1 MRWLRRPSSHQQ
13 RHIDPADS
21 FAHPARRSQLDRIYQ
36 HTTLPLSSFDQ
47 LYLKPLKR
55 YAALVHRLP
64 AHDERYVYPE
74 VQLDQSLALI
84 ERGLKLRRSR
94 LLPSGAAPE
103 DQAQQ
108 AEVWSVALVYA
119 VLLTELNRHAMTRP
133 NGSEDGYAQLL
144 DRDIL
149 DWLQTFPKIWNQ
161 LTAVAAGLLH
171 LAGTLGELIGEAQR
185 PLERRPVTR
194 CRQLEE
200 PQEAP
205 AEPADHPDKAAEQE
219 SHGQAFLSWLRNLIA
234 QQQIPVNQA
243 GAMVHV
249 IEGRALLCS
258 PALFQRYCRDRQKE
272 SPKGEIDDLE
282 WRTIQRS
289 FEALRI
295 HRKRP
300 DGKSIWACELAWPG
314 HPPRRLS
321 GYLVEKDSV
330 FEQCTPN
337 TPQGP
342 NDQAIARV

>member
-13 RHIDPADS
+13 RHIDPVDS

-47 LYLKPLKR
+47 LYVKPLKR

-119 VLLTELNRHAMTRP
+119 ALLTELNRHAMTRP

-171 LAGTLGELIGEAQR
+171 LAGTLGELIGETHRA
-185 PLERRPVTR
+185 
-194 CRQLEE
+194 LEE
-200 PQEAP
+200 RGRRLEAPQDAP
-205 AEPADHPDKAAEQE
+205 AEPAKHPDKIIQRE
-219 SHGQAFLSWLRNLIA
+219 SQGQDFLNWLRNLIA
-234 QQQIPVNQA
+234 HQRLPVNQA

-249 IEGRALLCS
+249 IEGKAFLRS
-258 PALFQRYCRDRQKE
+258 PALFQRYCQDRQKE
-272 SPKGEIDDLE
+272 SPQGEINDLD

-289 FEALRI
+289 FEALHS

-300 DGKSIWACELAWPG
+300 DGKSLWTLELAWPG
-314 HPPRRLS
+314 HPTRRLS

-330 FEQCTPN
+330 FEQCIPN

-342 NDQAIARV
+342 NGQAIARV